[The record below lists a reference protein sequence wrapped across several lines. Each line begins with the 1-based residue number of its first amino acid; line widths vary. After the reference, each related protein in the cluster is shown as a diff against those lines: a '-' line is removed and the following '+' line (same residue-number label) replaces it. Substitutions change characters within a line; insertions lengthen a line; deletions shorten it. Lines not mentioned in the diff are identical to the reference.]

1 MILEVANRKVAA
13 VALLLTGMVL
23 MSSCEFSTQNRY
35 NYADVGQAT
44 VVQFGTVLASR
55 PVQITGENS
64 GAGALLGAGGGAAAG
79 AQFGRSGG
87 NVAAALGG
95 AAIGAVVGFAAEQ
108 ALSNRNGIEYTITL
122 SNGKTITIAQNQR
135 TEDVVFHPG
144 DRVIVQR
151 SGTYQRVL
159 SAS

>member
-1 MILEVANRKVAA
+1 
-13 VALLLTGMVL
+13 
-23 MSSCEFSTQNRY
+23 
-35 NYADVGQAT
+35 
-44 VVQFGTVLASR
+44 
-55 PVQITGENS
+55 VQITGENS

-87 NVAAALGG
+87 NVAAALGS

-122 SNGKTITIAQNQR
+122 SNGKTITIAQNQ
-135 TEDVVFHPG
+135 DAKDAVFNVG
-144 DRVIVQR
+144 DRVMVQV

-159 SAS
+159 PASHLTE